1 MADQG
6 DDAEAWLA
14 AVTAAGVHV
23 VIPPRSNRTQQREY
37 DQYLYRERHVI
48 ECFIK
53 KCTHYRHVF
62 SRFEQLSKHF
72 LGFLSVVS
80 ALIWL
85 R

>member
-6 DDAEAWLA
+6 DDSEAWLA
-14 AVTAAGVHV
+14 AVTAAGVQV
-23 VIPPRSNRTQQREY
+23 VIPPRANRTQQREY
-37 DQYLYRERHVI
+37 DQYLYRERPLS
-48 ECFIK
+48 ECFIN

-62 SRFEQLSKHF
+62 SRFEQLSKTF

>member
-1 MADQG
+1 MADKG
-6 DDAEAWLA
+6 DDSEAWLA
-14 AVTAAGVHV
+14 AVTAAGVQV
-23 VIPPRSNRTQQREY
+23 VIPPRSNRTQQRAY
-37 DQYLYRERHVI
+37 DQYLYRERHLI
-48 ECFIK
+48 ECFIN

-62 SRFEQLSKHF
+62 SRFEQLSKNF